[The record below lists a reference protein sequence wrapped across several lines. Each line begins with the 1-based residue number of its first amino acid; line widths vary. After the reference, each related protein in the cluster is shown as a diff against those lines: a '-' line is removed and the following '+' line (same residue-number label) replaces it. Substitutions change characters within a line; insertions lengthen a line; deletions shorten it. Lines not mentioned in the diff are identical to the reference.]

1 MHACEFLNLNVKHLS
16 ESGFI
21 LHNYGFYLHCILND
35 PLEKPTKAI
44 QGEQHPEECKNNEK
58 AKREK
63 EKKPKKEKK
72 EKKGNNY
79 YSAA

>member
-1 MHACEFLNLNVKHLS
+1 MHACEFLNLNVRHLS
-16 ESGFI
+16 DCELVS
-21 LHNYGFYLHCILND
+21 HNYGFYPHCILND
-35 PLEKPTKAI
+35 PIEKPTKPI
-44 QGEQHPEECKNNEK
+44 QGEQHPEESKIIEK